1 MNDILTKINAL
12 NRNND
17 KTLYHFIL
25 EQLTYESND
34 IELWLSLAIVIAAPP
49 FGDEEYGIIFINKA
63 LSIDHNHPIALII
76 LAHIYEFQL
85 GGIDDMLLH
94 QIKNLHTTSDEVN
107 SMLKYVASWSYSK
120 GKKDDP
126 EMEEKLLKESILL
139 CDKHV
144 WNYEHLARL
153 YLQQKRYLEIN
164 SLIKKALSNIKK
176 IYSDDDDHDITDINE
191 FINERIKG
199 IHLNNI
205 CIEIVHEK
213 LIPKHI
219 IFFYLITTPF
229 LRFYNFIRAKILQSM
244 NLE

>member
-1 MNDILTKINAL
+1 
-12 NRNND
+12 
-17 KTLYHFIL
+17 
-25 EQLTYESND
+25 
-34 IELWLSLAIVIAAPP
+34 
-49 FGDEEYGIIFINKA
+49 
-63 LSIDHNHPIALII
+63 
-76 LAHIYEFQL
+76 
-85 GGIDDMLLH
+85 MLLH
-94 QIKNLHTTSDEVN
+94 QIKNLHTDSNEIN
-107 SMLKYVASWSYSK
+107 SMLQYVASWSYSK